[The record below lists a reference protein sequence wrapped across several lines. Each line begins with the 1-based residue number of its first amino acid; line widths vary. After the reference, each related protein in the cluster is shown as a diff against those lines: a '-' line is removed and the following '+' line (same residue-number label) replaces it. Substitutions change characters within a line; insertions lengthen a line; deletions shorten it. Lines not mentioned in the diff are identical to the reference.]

1 MLTGGFDHVPA
12 NTFLPYFVMSDWFV
26 ECLYF
31 LYIYI
36 YIYICLFV
44 CLLLVVQAQLEL
56 LYLEYS
62 DVMFCLNIILPESG
76 FILFCFI
83 YFSWDTSRLG
93 ELLKNRA
100 VPAVSQ
106 ISSKSS
112 KTSELIQQNSGG
124 SQCKLDNR
132 ILL

>member
-1 MLTGGFDHVPA
+1 M
-12 NTFLPYFVMSDWFV
+12 
-26 ECLYF
+26 
-31 LYIYI
+31 YI